1 MTRRAN
7 REAEGLRTGQGRPQ
21 LFSMDLLLDAVVLG
35 VLLGCFYAAVSLGLS
50 VSFGLLD
57 VPHVAHPAF
66 LVLASYA
73 VYVLNENFGID
84 PLLAG
89 LLITPVL
96 FLFGLAAYRVYYETF
111 EKRGSDAG
119 VRGIA
124 FLFGIAFIIEVLII
138 LHFGVDQ
145 RSVTASY
152 IGKAWRIGDM
162 RIPYRLVVA
171 FAVAAALTILLTLYL
186 SKTFMG
192 RAIRAVAQDQEALR
206 LMGANPVKIKQ
217 WAFGIATAVLGV
229 AGALLIIVAPV
240 DPTLD
245 RAYIG
250 RTFCIVV
257 MAGLGSMT
265 GKIIAAI
272 ILGVPET
279 IILPLFRASWAPA
292 ISFAMLLGVLAVR
305 PQGLFGRRS

>member
-1 MTRRAN
+1 
-7 REAEGLRTGQGRPQ
+7 
-21 LFSMDLLLDAVVLG
+21 MDLLLDAIVIG
-35 VLLGCFYAAVSLGLS
+35 VLLGCFYGAVSLGLS

-66 LVLASYA
+66 LVMASYA
-73 VYVLNENFGID
+73 VFFLNEQYGVD
-84 PLLAG
+84 PLVAG
-89 LLITPVL
+89 VLITPIL
-96 FLFGLAAYRVYYETF
+96 FVFGLAAYRLYYETF

-124 FLFGIAFIIEVLII
+124 FFFGVAFIIEVLII
-138 LHFGVDQ
+138 LQFGVDQ
-145 RSVTASY
+145 RSVTAAY
-152 IGKAWRIGDM
+152 IGKAWRLGDI
-162 RIPYRLVVA
+162 RIPFRLLVAFVVA
-171 FAVAAALTILLTLYL
+171 GALTILLTLYL
-186 SKTFMG
+186 SRTFMG

-206 LMGANPVKIKQ
+206 LMGANPIRVKQ

-229 AGALLIIVAPV
+229 SGALLIIVAPV

-250 RTFCIVV
+250 RTFCVVV
-257 MAGLGSMT
+257 MAGLGSISGT
-265 GKIIAAI
+265 LVAAI
-272 ILGVPET
+272 ILGVAESIVLT
-279 IILPLFRASWAPA
+279 MFGASWAPA